1 MRFLFSETT
10 KNILLTLLAIS
21 LSAGKQ
27 SCAQTFSLARP
38 FILKWNY
45 RSEILTT
52 LSPVYDGESV
62 YLPLSDGTL
71 ISLRMRD
78 GQLLWKADI
87 GGDFSTSPTV
97 VGQVVYAITR
107 TKRFDEADHLDD
119 LPVILRAISRTSG
132 VTLWTRRLAHSSRV
146 KIIFNDHS
154 SFATVV
160 DDRIYAFDQ
169 ETGEEKWTVQLPSH
183 FFTQIKAFGTNLY
196 LSTRDGYLFAL
207 DQETGRTLWRY
218 RTRDEVAALVASRD
232 GILYLGTAGG
242 YVCALR
248 EAGGKLS
255 ALWRKHAGTRV
266 QTISYAGDGLLVT
279 TQDNFALF
287 FEPRNGRRLWKRLMP
302 ARLSEQPLVDSDSA
316 LFAPLGE
323 ESCVV
328 LSLRDGRQVNTISLG
343 KDNSILGSPTS
354 SGEFLFIPTRSGLM
368 AFAPAK

>member
-1 MRFLFSETT
+1 MT
-10 KNILLTLLAIS
+10 KNILLTLLAIFF

-45 RSEILTT
+45 RSEMLTT
-52 LSPVYDGESV
+52 ISPVCDGESV

-71 ISLRMRD
+71 ISLRMTD
-78 GQLLWKADI
+78 GQLLWKADT
-87 GGDFSTSPTV
+87 GGDFPTSPTV
-97 VGQVVYAITR
+97 VGQVVYAITG
-107 TKRFDEADHLDD
+107 TKKFDEADHPDD
-119 LPVILRAISRTSG
+119 LPRILRAISRTGG
-132 VTLWTRRLAHSSRV
+132 VTLWTRRLTYPPHA
-146 KIIFNDHS
+146 KIIFNDQTL
-154 SFATVV
+154 FATVI
-160 DDRIYAFDQ
+160 DDRIYAVDR
-169 ETGEEKWTVQLPSH
+169 ETGEEKWTVQLPSR

-196 LSTRDGYLFAL
+196 LGTRDSYLFAL
-207 DQETGRTLWRY
+207 DHETGRTLWHY
-218 RTRDEVAALVASRD
+218 RTHGEVSDLSVARD
-232 GILYLGTAGG
+232 GILYVGTEDG
-242 YVCALR
+242 YVEALR

-255 ALWRKHAGTRV
+255 GLWRKRAGTRV

-302 ARLSEQPLVDSDSA
+302 ARLSEKPLADSNSA

-323 ESCVV
+323 EYCIV

-354 SGEFLFIPTRSGLM
+354 SGEFLFIPTRGGLM